1 MTRRRRDPRAETL
14 ALTTATQPRR
24 RITRGTPTPSATGR
38 RRRDPRAERAGA
50 SVQVGT
56 RRRFDWSGG
65 TLSQTQAKAEARETA
80 AGPTIRIIE
89 DPAFLVLVVPDQP
102 RGELTSHDRQLIAA
116 GRILADAGGGAVA
129 VLAPDRDPT
138 PNTPDDLATAGAD
151 RLIKVDHE
159 LFTDY
164 RPEMLAVRVLDAVEN
179 LKPRHVLFAE
189 SAGGGA
195 DVARRVAASTGER
208 LFPGVQTLTPT
219 NAGRRARGGSSELVH
234 APARLMTVALDAVPP
249 LEDAHHEARPIPAP
263 TPSPVKPATPGIRS
277 ARPLQVDLDRLS
289 LAEADFII
297 SAGNGITDWAS
308 FAELADTLGATRG
321 GSRVVCDAGHLP
333 RDRQIGASGTLV
345 TARCYFALGIAG
357 APQHLQ
363 GITEVK
369 HVIAVN
375 TDLHAEMIKRADLA
389 IVADAQVVMPALIR
403 YTRERR
409 KGQNHG

>member
-56 RRRFDWSGG
+56 RRRFDWSGAA
-65 TLSQTQAKAEARETA
+65 LAQTQIRESVA
-80 AGPTIRIIE
+80 AGPAIRIIE

-116 GRILADAGGGAVA
+116 GRILADAGGGAVV
-129 VLAPDRDPT
+129 VLTLDQDT
-138 PNTPDDLATAGAD
+138 HTDLATAGAD
-151 RLIKVDHE
+151 RLIKVSSD
-159 LFTDY
+159 LFADY
-164 RPEMLAVRVLDAVEN
+164 RPEKRAASVLDAIET

-189 SAGGGA
+189 SADGG
-195 DVARRVAASTGER
+195 DLARRVAASTGER
-208 LFPGVQTLTPT
+208 LFPGVQNLTAA
-219 NAGRRARGGSSELVH
+219 NAGRRARGGSSELSH
-234 APARLMTVALDAVPP
+234 APARLMTIALDAVPP
-249 LEDAHHEARPIPAP
+249 LEDVRHEARVIPSPAP
-263 TPSPVKPATPGIRS
+263 GSSTPVQPGIRS
-277 ARPLQVDLDRLS
+277 ARPLPVDPDQLT
-289 LAEADFII
+289 LAEADFIV
-297 SAGNGITDWAS
+297 SAGNGITDWAG
-308 FAELADTLGATRG
+308 FAELAEALGATRG

-389 IVADAQVVMPALIR
+389 IVADAQAVMPALIR
-403 YTRERR
+403 YARARR
-409 KGQNHG
+409 HG

>member
-14 ALTTATQPRR
+14 ALTTATQRRR

-56 RRRFDWSGG
+56 RRRFDWSGAA
-65 TLSQTQAKAEARETA
+65 LAQTQIRESVA
-80 AGPTIRIIE
+80 AGPAIRIIE

-116 GRILADAGGGAVA
+116 GRILADAGGGAVV
-129 VLAPDRDPT
+129 VL
-138 PNTPDDLATAGAD
+138 TPDQDTHTDLATAGAD
-151 RLIKVDHE
+151 RLIKVSSD
-159 LFTDY
+159 LFADY
-164 RPEMLAVRVLDAVEN
+164 RPEKRAASVLDAIET

-189 SAGGGA
+189 SADGG
-195 DVARRVAASTGER
+195 DLARRVAASTGER
-208 LFPGVQTLTPT
+208 LFPGVQTLTAA
-219 NAGRRARGGSSELVH
+219 NAGRRARGGSSELSH
-234 APARLMTVALDAVPP
+234 APARLMTIALDAVPP
-249 LEDAHHEARPIPAP
+249 LEDVRHEARVIPSPAP
-263 TPSPVKPATPGIRS
+263 GSSTPVQPGIRS
-277 ARPLQVDLDRLS
+277 ARPLPVDPDQLT
-289 LAEADFII
+289 LAEADFIV
-297 SAGNGITDWAS
+297 SAGNGITDWAG
-308 FAELADTLGATRG
+308 FAELANTLGATRG

-345 TARCYFALGIAG
+345 TARCYFSLGIAG

-389 IVADAQVVMPALIR
+389 IVADAQAVMPALIR
-403 YTRERR
+403 YARARR
-409 KGQNHG
+409 HG

>member
-50 SVQVGT
+50 SVQVGP
-56 RRRFDWSGG
+56 RRRFDWSGAA
-65 TLSQTQAKAEARETA
+65 LAQTQIRESVA
-80 AGPTIRIIE
+80 AGPAIRIIE

-116 GRILADAGGGAVA
+116 GRILADAGGGAVV
-129 VLAPDRDPT
+129 VL
-138 PNTPDDLATAGAD
+138 TPDQDTHTDLATAGAD
-151 RLIKVDHE
+151 RLIKVSSD
-159 LFTDY
+159 LFADY
-164 RPEMLAVRVLDAVEN
+164 RPEKRAASVLDAIET

-189 SAGGGA
+189 SADGG
-195 DVARRVAASTGER
+195 DLARRVAASTGER
-208 LFPGVQTLTPT
+208 LFPGIQTLTAA
-219 NAGRRARGGSSELVH
+219 NAGRRARGGSSELSH
-234 APARLMTVALDAVPP
+234 APARLMTIALDAVPP
-249 LEDAHHEARPIPAP
+249 LEDVRHEARVIPSPAP
-263 TPSPVKPATPGIRS
+263 GSSTPVQPGIRS
-277 ARPLQVDLDRLS
+277 ARPLPVDPDQLT
-289 LAEADFII
+289 LAEADFIV
-297 SAGNGITDWAS
+297 SAGNGITDWAG
-308 FAELADTLGATRG
+308 FAELANTLGATRG

-345 TARCYFALGIAG
+345 TARCYFSLGIAG

-389 IVADAQVVMPALIR
+389 IVADAQAVMPALIR
-403 YTRERR
+403 YARARR
-409 KGQNHG
+409 HG

>member
-24 RITRGTPTPSATGR
+24 RIARGIPVPAPSPTGR
-38 RRRDPRAERAGA
+38 RRRDPRTERAGA
-50 SVQVGT
+50 SVQIGT
-56 RRRFDWSGG
+56 RRRFDWSGA
-65 TLSQTQAKAEARETA
+65 TLSQTQAEARETA

-89 DPAFLVLVVPDQP
+89 DPAFLVFVVPDQP
-102 RGELTSHDRQLIAA
+102 RGELTAHDRQLIAA

-151 RLIKVDHE
+151 RLIKVDYE

-164 RPEMLAVRVLDAVEN
+164 RPEMLAARVLDAVDN

-189 SAGGGA
+189 SAGGG
-195 DVARRVAASTGER
+195 DLARRVAALTGER
-208 LFPGVQTLTPT
+208 LFPGVQNLTPT
-219 NAGRRARGGSSELVH
+219 LAGRRARGGSSELVH

-249 LEDAHHEARPIPAP
+249 LEDARHEARVIPAA
-263 TPSPVKPATPGIRS
+263 TPSPVKPGIRS
-277 ARPLQVDLDRLS
+277 ARPLQVDPDRLS

-297 SAGNGITDWAS
+297 SAGNGITDWTS

-403 YTRERR
+403 YARERR
-409 KGQNHG
+409 KGQSHD

>member
-14 ALTTATQPRR
+14 ALTTSTQPRR
-24 RITRGTPTPSATGR
+24 RIARGTPAPSPTGR
-38 RRRDPRAERAGA
+38 RRRDPRAERAAA

-56 RRRFDWSGG
+56 RRRFDWSGAA
-65 TLSQTQAKAEARETA
+65 LRARPRIRESVA
-80 AGPTIRIIE
+80 AGPTVRIIE

-102 RGELTSHDRQLIAA
+102 RGELTAHDRQLIAA
-116 GRILADAGGGAVA
+116 GRILADAGGGAVV
-129 VLAPDRDPT
+129 VLAPDRDTPT
-138 PNTPDDLATAGAD
+138 DLATAGAD
-151 RLIKVDHE
+151 RLIKADSD

-164 RPEMLAVRVLDAVEN
+164 CPEQRAASVLDAVET

-189 SAGGGA
+189 SADGGA
-195 DVARRVAASTGER
+195 DLARRVAASTGER
-208 LFPGVQTLTPT
+208 LFPGVQNLTPT
-219 NAGRRARGGSSELVH
+219 NAGRRARGGSSELSH
-234 APARLMTVALDAVPP
+234 APARLMTIALDAVPP
-249 LEDAHHEARPIPAP
+249 LEDARHEARVIPYTVTES
-263 TPSPVKPATPGIRS
+263 TPVTPGIRS
-277 ARPLQVDLDRLS
+277 ARPLPVDPDQLT
-289 LAEADFII
+289 LAEADFIV
-297 SAGNGITDWAS
+297 SAGNGITDWAG
-308 FAELADTLGATRG
+308 FAELADALGATRG

-389 IVADAQVVMPALIR
+389 IVADAQAVMPALIR
-403 YTRERR
+403 YARERR
-409 KGQNHG
+409 KDQNHG

>member
-24 RITRGTPTPSATGR
+24 RIARGTPTPSATGR

-56 RRRFDWSGG
+56 RRRFDWSGAA
-65 TLSQTQAKAEARETA
+65 LAQTQIRESVA
-80 AGPTIRIIE
+80 AGPAIRIIE

-116 GRILADAGGGAVA
+116 GRILADAGGGAVV
-129 VLAPDRDPT
+129 VL
-138 PNTPDDLATAGAD
+138 TPDQDTHTDLATAGAD
-151 RLIKVDHE
+151 RLIKVSSD
-159 LFTDY
+159 LFADY
-164 RPEMLAVRVLDAVEN
+164 RPEKRAASVLDAIET

-189 SAGGGA
+189 SADGG
-195 DVARRVAASTGER
+195 DLARRVAASTGER
-208 LFPGVQTLTPT
+208 LFPGVQNLTAA
-219 NAGRRARGGSSELVH
+219 NAGRRARGGSSELSH
-234 APARLMTVALDAVPP
+234 APARLMTIALDAVPP
-249 LEDAHHEARPIPAP
+249 LEDVRHEARVIPSPAP
-263 TPSPVKPATPGIRS
+263 GSSTPVQPGIRS
-277 ARPLQVDLDRLS
+277 ARPLPVDPDQLT
-289 LAEADFII
+289 LAEADFIV
-297 SAGNGITDWAS
+297 SAGNGITDWAG
-308 FAELADTLGATRG
+308 FAELANTLGATRG

-345 TARCYFALGIAG
+345 TARCYFSLGIAG

-389 IVADAQVVMPALIR
+389 IVADAQAVMPALIR
-403 YTRERR
+403 YARARR
-409 KGQNHG
+409 HG

>member
-50 SVQVGT
+50 SVQVGP
-56 RRRFDWSGG
+56 RRRFDWSGAA
-65 TLSQTQAKAEARETA
+65 LAQTQIRESVA
-80 AGPTIRIIE
+80 AGPAIRIIE

-116 GRILADAGGGAVA
+116 GRILADAGGGAVV
-129 VLAPDRDPT
+129 VL
-138 PNTPDDLATAGAD
+138 TPDQDTHTDLATAGAD
-151 RLIKVDHE
+151 RLIKTSSD
-159 LFTDY
+159 LFADY
-164 RPEMLAVRVLDAVEN
+164 CPEQRAASVLDAIET

-189 SAGGGA
+189 SADGG
-195 DVARRVAASTGER
+195 DLARRVAASTGER
-208 LFPGVQTLTPT
+208 LFPGVQNLTAA
-219 NAGRRARGGSSELVH
+219 NAGRRARGGSSELSH
-234 APARLMTVALDAVPP
+234 APARLMTIALDAVPP
-249 LEDAHHEARPIPAP
+249 LEDVRHEARVIPSPAP
-263 TPSPVKPATPGIRS
+263 GSSTPVQPGIRS
-277 ARPLQVDLDRLS
+277 ARPLPVDPDQLT
-289 LAEADFII
+289 LAEADFIV
-297 SAGNGITDWAS
+297 SAGNGITDWAD
-308 FAELADTLGATRG
+308 FAELAEALGATRG

-389 IVADAQVVMPALIR
+389 IVADAQAVMPALIR
-403 YTRERR
+403 YARARR
-409 KGQNHG
+409 HG

>member
-56 RRRFDWSGG
+56 RRRFDWSGAA
-65 TLSQTQAKAEARETA
+65 LAQTQIRESVA
-80 AGPTIRIIE
+80 AGPAIRIIE

-116 GRILADAGGGAVA
+116 GRILADAGGGAVV
-129 VLAPDRDPT
+129 VLTLDQDT
-138 PNTPDDLATAGAD
+138 HTDLATAGAD
-151 RLIKVDHE
+151 RLIKVSSD
-159 LFTDY
+159 LFADY
-164 RPEMLAVRVLDAVEN
+164 RPEKRAASVLDAIET

-189 SAGGGA
+189 SADGG
-195 DVARRVAASTGER
+195 DLARRVAASTGER
-208 LFPGVQTLTPT
+208 LFPGVQNLTAA
-219 NAGRRARGGSSELVH
+219 NAGRRARGGSSELSH
-234 APARLMTVALDAVPP
+234 APARLMTIALDAVPP
-249 LEDAHHEARPIPAP
+249 LEDVRHEARVIPSPAP
-263 TPSPVKPATPGIRS
+263 GSSTPVQPGIRS
-277 ARPLQVDLDRLS
+277 ARPLPVDPDQLT
-289 LAEADFII
+289 LAEADFIV

-308 FAELADTLGATRG
+308 FAELANTLGATRG

-345 TARCYFALGIAG
+345 TARCYFSLGIAG

-389 IVADAQVVMPALIR
+389 IVADAQAVMPALIR
-403 YTRERR
+403 YARARR
-409 KGQNHG
+409 HG

>member
-14 ALTTATQPRR
+14 ALTTATQRRR

-50 SVQVGT
+50 SVQVGP
-56 RRRFDWSGG
+56 RRRFDWSGAA
-65 TLSQTQAKAEARETA
+65 LAQTQIRESVA
-80 AGPTIRIIE
+80 AGPAIRIIE

-102 RGELTSHDRQLIAA
+102 CGELTSHDRQLIAA
-116 GRILADAGGGAVA
+116 GRILADAGGGAVV
-129 VLAPDRDPT
+129 VL
-138 PNTPDDLATAGAD
+138 TPDQDTHTDLATAGAD
-151 RLIKVDHE
+151 RLIKVSSD
-159 LFTDY
+159 LFADY
-164 RPEMLAVRVLDAVEN
+164 RPEKRAASVLDAIET

-189 SAGGGA
+189 SADGG
-195 DVARRVAASTGER
+195 DLARRVAASTGER
-208 LFPGVQTLTPT
+208 LFPGVQNLTAA
-219 NAGRRARGGSSELVH
+219 NAGRRARGGSSELSH
-234 APARLMTVALDAVPP
+234 APARLMTIALDAVPP
-249 LEDAHHEARPIPAP
+249 LEDVRHEARVIPSPAP
-263 TPSPVKPATPGIRS
+263 GSSTPVQPGIRS
-277 ARPLQVDLDRLS
+277 ARPLPVDPDQLT
-289 LAEADFII
+289 LAEADFIV

-308 FAELADTLGATRG
+308 FAELANTLGATRG

-345 TARCYFALGIAG
+345 TARCYFSLGIAG

-389 IVADAQVVMPALIR
+389 IVADAQAVMPALIR
-403 YTRERR
+403 YARARR
-409 KGQNHG
+409 HG

>member
-56 RRRFDWSGG
+56 RRRFDWSGAA
-65 TLSQTQAKAEARETA
+65 LAQTQIRESVA
-80 AGPTIRIIE
+80 AGPAIRIIE

-116 GRILADAGGGAVA
+116 GRILADAGGGAVV
-129 VLAPDRDPT
+129 VL
-138 PNTPDDLATAGAD
+138 TPDQDTHTDLATAGAD
-151 RLIKVDHE
+151 RLIKVSSD
-159 LFTDY
+159 LFADY
-164 RPEMLAVRVLDAVEN
+164 RPEKRAASVLDAIET

-189 SAGGGA
+189 SADGG
-195 DVARRVAASTGER
+195 DLARRVAASTGER
-208 LFPGVQTLTPT
+208 LFPGVQNLTAA
-219 NAGRRARGGSSELVH
+219 NAGRRARGGSSELSH
-234 APARLMTVALDAVPP
+234 APARLMTIALDAVPP
-249 LEDAHHEARPIPAP
+249 LEDVRHEARVIPSPAP
-263 TPSPVKPATPGIRS
+263 GSSTPVQPGIRS
-277 ARPLQVDLDRLS
+277 ARPLPVDPDQLT
-289 LAEADFII
+289 LAEADFIV

-308 FAELADTLGATRG
+308 FAELANTLGATRG

-345 TARCYFALGIAG
+345 TARCYFSLGIAG

-389 IVADAQVVMPALIR
+389 IVADAQAVMPALIR
-403 YTRERR
+403 YARARR
-409 KGQNHG
+409 HG

>member
-56 RRRFDWSGG
+56 RRRFDWSGAA
-65 TLSQTQAKAEARETA
+65 LAQTQIRESVA
-80 AGPTIRIIE
+80 AGPAIRIIE

-116 GRILADAGGGAVA
+116 GRILADAGGGAVV
-129 VLAPDRDPT
+129 VLAPDRDAT
-138 PNTPDDLATAGAD
+138 DDLATAGAD
-151 RLIKVDHE
+151 RLIKAASE

-164 RPEMLAVRVLDAVEN
+164 CPERRAASVLDAIET

-189 SAGGGA
+189 SADGG
-195 DVARRVAASTGER
+195 DLARRVAASTGER
-208 LFPGVQTLTPT
+208 LFPGVQTLTAA
-219 NAGRRARGGSSELVH
+219 NAGRRARGGSSELSH
-234 APARLMTVALDAVPP
+234 APARLMTIALDAVPP
-249 LEDAHHEARPIPAP
+249 LEDVRHEARVIPSPAP
-263 TPSPVKPATPGIRS
+263 GSSTPVQPGIRS
-277 ARPLQVDLDRLS
+277 ARPLPVDPDQLT
-289 LAEADFII
+289 LAEADFIV
-297 SAGNGITDWAS
+297 SAGNGITDWAG
-308 FAELADTLGATRG
+308 FAELAEALGATRG

-389 IVADAQVVMPALIR
+389 IVADAQAVMPALIR
-403 YTRERR
+403 YARARR
-409 KGQNHG
+409 HG

>member
-50 SVQVGT
+50 SVQVGA
-56 RRRFDWSGG
+56 RRRFDWSGAA
-65 TLSQTQAKAEARETA
+65 LSQTQIRESVA
-80 AGPTIRIIE
+80 AGPAIRIIE

-116 GRILADAGGGAVA
+116 GRILADAGGGAVV
-129 VLAPDRDPT
+129 VL
-138 PNTPDDLATAGAD
+138 TPDQDTHTDLATAGAD
-151 RLIKVDHE
+151 RLIKVSSD
-159 LFTDY
+159 LFADY
-164 RPEMLAVRVLDAVEN
+164 RPEKRAASVLDAIET

-189 SAGGGA
+189 SADGG
-195 DVARRVAASTGER
+195 DLARRVAASTGER
-208 LFPGVQTLTPT
+208 LFPGVQNLTAA
-219 NAGRRARGGSSELVH
+219 NAGRRARGGSSELSH
-234 APARLMTVALDAVPP
+234 APARLMTLALDAVPP
-249 LEDAHHEARPIPAP
+249 LEDARHEARVIPSPAP
-263 TPSPVKPATPGIRS
+263 GSSTPVKQGIRS
-277 ARPLQVDLDRLS
+277 ARPLPVDPDQLT
-289 LAEADFII
+289 LAEADFIV
-297 SAGNGITDWAS
+297 SAGNGITDWAD
-308 FAELADTLGATRG
+308 FAELAEALGATRG

-389 IVADAQVVMPALIR
+389 IIADAQAVMPALIHHA
-403 YTRERR
+403 RERR
-409 KGQNHG
+409 KSQNHG

>member
-56 RRRFDWSGG
+56 RRRFDWSGAA
-65 TLSQTQAKAEARETA
+65 LAQTQIRESVA
-80 AGPTIRIIE
+80 AGPAIRIIE

-116 GRILADAGGGAVA
+116 GRILADAGGGAVV
-129 VLAPDRDPT
+129 VL
-138 PNTPDDLATAGAD
+138 TPDQDTHTDLATAGAD
-151 RLIKVDHE
+151 RLIKVSSD
-159 LFTDY
+159 LFADY
-164 RPEMLAVRVLDAVEN
+164 RPEKRAASVLDAIET

-189 SAGGGA
+189 SADGG
-195 DVARRVAASTGER
+195 DLARRVAASTGER
-208 LFPGVQTLTPT
+208 LFPGVQNLTAA
-219 NAGRRARGGSSELVH
+219 NAGRRARGGSSELSH
-234 APARLMTVALDAVPP
+234 APARLMTIALDAVPP
-249 LEDAHHEARPIPAP
+249 LEDVRHEARVIPSPAP
-263 TPSPVKPATPGIRS
+263 GSSTPVQPGIRS
-277 ARPLQVDLDRLS
+277 ARPLPVDPDQLT
-289 LAEADFII
+289 LAEADFIV

-308 FAELADTLGATRG
+308 FAELANTLGATRG

-333 RDRQIGASGTLV
+333 RDRQIGASGALV
-345 TARCYFALGIAG
+345 TARCYFSLGIAG

-389 IVADAQVVMPALIR
+389 IVADAQAVMPALIR
-403 YTRERR
+403 YARERR
-409 KGQNHG
+409 NG